1 MVKSRL
7 KKSAPEC
14 PFECGGGV
22 QLLFGQ
28 CPNRGGD
35 KLKGASLMRNCPIP
49 ILMLDGIGQVGMSG
63 RQVLQVHVEIILQW
77 SISLSVLISALS

>member
-1 MVKSRL
+1 MPQSARL
-7 KKSAPEC
+7 SA
-14 PFECGGGV
+14 GGGV